1 MLTLIFGPMYAAKSK
16 YLLKYATGKYEAY
29 IPTIDTR
36 SGATIQSRDGE
47 YCVAKQIGENEDFVT
62 NQETILVDEGQFL
75 TEKQILE
82 LKEVSKKKSVYVAA
96 LDTDF
101 KQEPFPMSR
110 LLFSVADRVIHL
122 TSKCEIC
129 GKENATMSRRKTKS
143 NNLIEVGSDDYFP
156 ICPNCM

>member
-1 MLTLIFGPMYAAKSK
+1 MLTLIFGPMYAGKSK

-29 IPTIDTR
+29 IPEIDTR
-36 SGATIQSRDGE
+36 SGRTIQSRDGE
-47 YCVAKQIGENEDFVT
+47 YCTANKINENEDFET
-62 NQETILVDEGQFL
+62 RCETIIVDEGQFL
-75 TEKQILE
+75 TEKQILT
-82 LKEVSKKKSVYVAA
+82 LKEISKKKDVYIGA

-129 GKENATMSRRKTKS
+129 GKENATMSRRKTNSK
-143 NNLIEVGSDDYFP
+143 NLIEIGSDDYFP